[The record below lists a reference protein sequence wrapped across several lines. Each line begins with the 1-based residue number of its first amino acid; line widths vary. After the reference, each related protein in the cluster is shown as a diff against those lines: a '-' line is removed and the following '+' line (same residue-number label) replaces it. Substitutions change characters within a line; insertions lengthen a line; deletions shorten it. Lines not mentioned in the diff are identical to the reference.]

1 MQSRNH
7 AAPQAFLLCIVCV
20 VFMNIAHAEVAQN
33 PFSETFDKR
42 IKYYKTLLLP
52 KRKKQKQSFSLP
64 NTKRVVCTSKNKRS
78 RLKGPNL
85 HFSRNHC
92 HKPKGLD
99 CSGPYQM
106 TVTAMLKQIPL
117 MPRKLRPQLYLAVT
131 QQLEKKESA
140 LRCKKQQKYAKV
152 MQRWYRCRFRAFLLS
167 RQKKIV
173 DSILWFK
180 LAQKYERTGN
190 IKKAAMWYT
199 LYYLH
204 DRILKVSNGSK
215 QRMRIPVLSSKAL
228 RNKRLLKKKA
238 LTKAS
243 ALYWKLNQHKLSI
256 LLWKEKNH

>member
-1 MQSRNH
+1 MQPKNH
-7 AAPQAFLLCIVCV
+7 VSPQAFLLCIVCA
-20 VFMNIAHAEVAQN
+20 VFMNIARAEVPQN
-33 PFSETFDKR
+33 PFSDTFDKR
-42 IKYYKTLLLP
+42 IKYYKTLQLP

-78 RLKGPNL
+78 GLKSPNL

-92 HKPKGLD
+92 HRPRGLD
-99 CSGPYQM
+99 CSGPYRM
-106 TVTAMLKQIPL
+106 NVTTMLKQISL
-117 MPRKLRPQLYLAVT
+117 MPRKLHPQLYLTVT

-140 LRCKKQQKYAKV
+140 LRCKKQQKYAKA
-152 MQRWYRCRFRAFLLS
+152 MERWRRCRFKAFLLS
-167 RQKKIV
+167 RKKKIV
-173 DSILWFK
+173 NSILWFK